1 MANWIAFQFQ
11 SEFFL
16 KPSEHIK
23 EKVSAKS

>member
-1 MANWIAFQFQ
+1 MRSWIAFQFQ

-16 KPSEHIK
+16 KPSEYFK